1 MFAAVANSLPTKE
14 RQVPFIFYIMYNYM
28 YICIYVYICAE
39 KNNTACDVQ
48 YATLHLVSI
57 VLVFAQ
63 FVPSLSWQIVDDV
76 SSR

>member
-1 MFAAVANSLPTKE
+1 VANSLPTKE
-14 RQVPFIFYIMYNYM
+14 RQVPFIFYIMYNYI
-28 YICIYVYICAE
+28 YIYICAE